1 MSFENQLLAHFSG
14 HIITGLFFVSR
25 LTPEQLDGSPITLKF
40 VKFQNVQNMQF
51 FFKDNQGLSLI
62 GNPIST
68 TNMNDFK
75 RVAGKKGHKVGFRS
89 TAEKF

>member
-51 FFKDNQGLSLI
+51 FFKDNQVSKI
-62 GNPIST
+62 GST
-68 TNMNDFK
+68 LTIDLLELDLY
-75 RVAGKKGHKVGFRS
+75 AS
-89 TAEKF
+89 IA